1 MAGAGRDVCD
11 CGMQGGANFL
21 SAVVAFTQM
30 FIDMDRFM
38 ALITVGLLSN
48 YSVLGGKDAHFY
60 IFVGQE
66 TVAKNYWGA
75 IGQLP
80 PLSPDAPPLE

>member
-1 MAGAGRDVCD
+1 MF
-11 CGMQGGANFL
+11 MMGGKL
-21 SAVVAFTQM
+21 ISVVALTQM